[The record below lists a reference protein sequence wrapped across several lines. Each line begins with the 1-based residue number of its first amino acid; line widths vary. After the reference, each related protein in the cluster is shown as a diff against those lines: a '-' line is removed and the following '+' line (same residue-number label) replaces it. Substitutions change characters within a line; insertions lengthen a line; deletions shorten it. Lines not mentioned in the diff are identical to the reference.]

1 MSGRT
6 WPSTTARS
14 GSGLAHPVLISVI
27 LAASLALGRYGE
39 EPSSPDLATARGGPD
54 DTAPAAPGEPATTP
68 SDPDPGCT
76 VLLYHKFDEFEYPT
90 TNVDSEV
97 FRAQMAHLRDEG
109 YTVLPMERFRW
120 HLTSGTPFPERSVLL
135 TIDDPYQSIA
145 DHAWPILS
153 EFDYPWTLFVW
164 TDGVERNF
172 EALMSWETIEALI
185 ADGVTIGNH
194 SHTHPRLARPAADE
208 TDDAYAT
215 RISDE
220 LTEARRLLAARGIE
234 TDLYAYPYGEYNHE
248 VVAAVRDA
256 GFALAFA
263 QDRGPAA
270 AFHPRLRIPR
280 EAIVGGDGTLESFV
294 SKLRLD
300 PLEVRELDPGWGIL
314 PANPPGRM
322 TLRLADPGRYDG
334 VVNVFVSELG
344 RVEADYDRDSGLV
357 RVELETPLTRV
368 YNRMLV
374 SARDRETGRYS
385 LHAHLVVT
393 PHAR

>member
-1 MSGRT
+1 MSGHSRSSA
-6 WPSTTARS
+6 PARP
-14 GSGLAHPVLISVI
+14 GSALVHPALLAVLVGAF
-27 LAASLALGRYGE
+27 LAVGRYGDE
-39 EPSSPDLATARGGPD
+39 ASSATADETTVASTVRPG
-54 DTAPAAPGEPATTP
+54 DTAAAPADAGR
-68 SDPDPGCT
+68 DPGCT

-120 HLTSGTPFPERSVLL
+120 HLTSGTPFPARSVLL

-145 DHAWPILS
+145 DHAWPILG

-172 EALMSWETIEALI
+172 EALMRWETIEALV

-194 SHTHPRLARPAADE
+194 SHTHPHLARPADDE
-208 TDDAYAT
+208 ADDAYAA
-215 RISDE
+215 RMASE
-220 LTEARRLLAARGIE
+220 LATSRDLLSARGIE

-256 GFALAFA
+256 GYALAFT
-263 QDRGPAA
+263 QDRGPAG
-270 AFHPRLRIPR
+270 AFHPHLRIPR
-280 EAIVGGDGTLESFV
+280 EAIVGGDATLEGFV

-300 PLEVRELDPGWGIL
+300 PLAVADLAPDWGIL
-314 PANPPGRM
+314 PTNPPGRM
-322 TLRLADPGRYDG
+322 ELRLADPGRYED

-344 RVEADYDRDSGLV
+344 RVDADYDTDTGLV
-357 RVELETPLTRV
+357 RVEVATPLTRV
-368 YNRMLV
+368 FNRVLV
-374 SARDRETGRYS
+374 SARDRESGRFS

-393 PHAR
+393 PLAR